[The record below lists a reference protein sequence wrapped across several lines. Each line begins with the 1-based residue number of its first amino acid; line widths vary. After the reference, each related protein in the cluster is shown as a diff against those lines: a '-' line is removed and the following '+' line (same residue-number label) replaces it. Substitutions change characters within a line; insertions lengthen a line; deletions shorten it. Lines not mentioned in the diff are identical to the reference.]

1 MTLPYSGNLTVDHF
15 PIFLFLKLFIMLH
28 FKIYN
33 SNRDISTI
41 EKTQITEFLHTH
53 LDAYRDSKEDISKA
67 IDFALKINNPS
78 LSMIPLGGMVLT
90 VKEEGEIVGCV
101 VMNRTGMN
109 GYIPDNILVYIAVHQ
124 DYRGK
129 GYGKELM
136 KKAIEL
142 TKGAIALHVE
152 PDNPARHLYE
162 KIGFNS
168 KYIEMRFANN

>member
-1 MTLPYSGNLTVDHF
+1 
-15 PIFLFLKLFIMLH
+15 MLH

-41 EKTQITEFLHTH
+41 EKDELINFLYSH
-53 LDAYRDSKEDISKA
+53 LDEFGDKKEDISKS
-67 IDFALKINNPS
+67 IDFALKITNPS
-78 LSMIPLGGMVLT
+78 PSLMPLGGMVLT
-90 VKEEGEIVGCV
+90 VKEEGMIVGCV

-109 GYIPDNILVYIAVHQ
+109 GYIPDNILVYIAVHK

-142 TKGAIALHVE
+142 TKGDIALHVE
-152 PDNPARHLYE
+152 PDNPARFLYE

-168 KYIEMRFANN
+168 KYIEMRYINK

>member
-1 MTLPYSGNLTVDHF
+1 
-15 PIFLFLKLFIMLH
+15 MLH

-33 SNRDISTI
+33 SNRDISAI
-41 EKTQITEFLHTH
+41 EKDEIINFLYTH
-53 LDAYRDSKEDISKA
+53 LDEFGDKKTDITKC
-67 IDFALKINNPS
+67 IDFALKINDPS
-78 LSMIPLGGMVLT
+78 LPLMPLGGMVLT

-109 GYIPDNILVYIAVHQ
+109 GYIPDNILVYIAVHK

-142 TKGAIALHVE
+142 TDGDIALHVE
-152 PDNPARHLYE
+152 PDNPARFLYE

-168 KYIEMRFANN
+168 KYIEMRYINK